1 MDDAFSFHAPAEV
14 LRRRVDPRLLR
25 TAVLATLVVT
35 MIGVFGRWVVE
46 SERASD
52 RRAASSEAAAA
63 PLLATVPAEAAPAD
77 DDAAQDAAATSL
89 TIARDLV
96 ADGRALAAVG
106 PALLAEEQPDL
117 IFVDGPSTTPAIV
130 SVASGPRTW
139 AAAVMGPSGTCF
151 WVKTTAAG
159 LVRYGTG
166 QACSGEAATA
176 AAAIAW

>member
-35 MIGVFGRWVVE
+35 VTVAFGRWVVE

-52 RRAASSEAAAA
+52 RRAASSEAAA
-63 PLLATVPAEAAPAD
+63 PVPATVPAEAAPAD
-77 DDAAQDAAATSL
+77 DAAAQDAAATSL

-96 ADGRALAAVG
+96 ADGRALADIG

-130 SVASGPRTW
+130 SVAGGPRTW
-139 AAAVMGPSGTCF
+139 AAAVMGPTGTCF

-166 QACSGEAATA
+166 PVCTGEAATA

>member
-25 TAVLATLVVT
+25 TAVLATVVMT
-35 MIGVFGRWVVE
+35 VTVAFGRWVVE

-52 RRAASSEAAAA
+52 RRAASSEAAA
-63 PLLATVPAEAAPAD
+63 PVLATVPADA
-77 DDAAQDAAATSL
+77 AAQDAAATSL

-96 ADGRALAAVG
+96 ADGRALADIG

-130 SVASGPRTW
+130 SVAGGPRTW
-139 AAAVMGPSGTCF
+139 AAAVMGPTGTCF

-159 LVRYGTG
+159 LVRYDTG
-166 QACSGEAATA
+166 PVCTGEAAAA